1 LQFCYGKYNNDPLY
15 QVFKKYYKDKYLI
28 RDLCINRE
36 DWKNPLFTHLAI
48 FLKLVLAEL
57 RLALKKS
64 PSG

>member
-1 LQFCYGKYNNDPLY
+1 MALVSSQDNMAQEPFSEKKPKISQTKYQIND
-15 QVFKKYYKDKYLI
+15 
-28 RDLCINRE
+28 IN
-36 DWKNPLFTHLAI
+36 KNPLFTHLAI